1 MAYDLDDLPPEV
13 ADFLE
18 ERHLATLTTL
28 RSDGSPHVA
37 PVGFTFES
45 ERALVRIITFASSEK
60 VRNVRMNPGARG
72 AVSQVDGGRWLTL
85 EGPIEVTEEP
95 ERIAEAVRRYGMRY
109 RIPGERADRVALEIS
124 VDRVMGRA

>member
-1 MAYDLDDLPPEV
+1 MSYETDDLPPEV
-13 ADFLE
+13 AAFLD

-28 RSDGSPHVA
+28 RADGSPHVA
-37 PVGFTFES
+37 PVGFTFDR
-45 ERALVRIITFASSEK
+45 ERALVRIITFASSQK
-60 VRNVRMNPGARG
+60 VRNVRMNPGARA

-85 EGPIEVTEEP
+85 EGSIEVTEEP
-95 ERIAEAVRRYGMRY
+95 ERVAEAVRRYGMRY